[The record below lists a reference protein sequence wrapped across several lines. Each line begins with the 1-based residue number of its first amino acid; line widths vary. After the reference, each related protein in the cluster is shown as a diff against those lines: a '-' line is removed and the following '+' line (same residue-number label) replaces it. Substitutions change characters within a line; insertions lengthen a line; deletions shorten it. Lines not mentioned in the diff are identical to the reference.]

1 MNNDNVV
8 SCSSYKYNGM
18 LFNNQKTNKQT
29 KEILLF
35 VITLMNLK
43 DIMLSEIRQSQPGK
57 YCMIIF
63 I

>member
-8 SCSSYKYNGM
+8 SCSLYKYNGM

-29 KEILLF
+29 QEILLF

-43 DIMLSEIRQSQPGK
+43 DVMLSEIRQSQPSK
-57 YCMIIF
+57 YCTIIF